1 MPEEYREGASP
12 HYGATCFLAPAKRGL
27 VKDSIAQT
35 TRSLGKLTEKFE
47 PCADEASPGTRVM
60 DLYGAQ
66 IHFNSFDRYG
76 ENPLDRR
83 RQELNTLW
91 NGVSTKPD
99 TLCLGVDASVPKIT
113 RHQATAAFVYEGLGN
128 VTGSAVRM
136 AGRVLSSDAE
146 LFAIRSA
153 VSKATAMEGCERIV
167 IFTHSL
173 AMARRVV
180 DPARRINFVE
190 TPSKLKWGLQHRA
203 HERARSL
210 PPVPAGARPATS
222 LDYVPKGVT
231 DSALDAWTTMSK
243 DREYLGSQFLTL
255 CDPKGKPVRP
265 SYANGGTWLRYVND
279 DNALCA
285 RFTRAVLN
293 HAPIGEYYRRF
304 NIHGHDTH
312 EFEVS
317 AHVVYLGEKMCTL
330 SDEVYALM
338 LVVRIYIDKV
348 DGLVPH
354 EEGEHHHIAVGDK
367 VSMERQTKG
376 VQTPRYVD
384 QDARS

>member
-1 MPEEYREGASP
+1 
-12 HYGATCFLAPAKRGL
+12 
-27 VKDSIAQT
+27 
-35 TRSLGKLTEKFE
+35 
-47 PCADEASPGTRVM
+47 M
-60 DLYGAQ
+60 DLFGAQ

-128 VTGSAVRM
+128 VTGSAVRV
-136 AGRVLSSDAE
+136 AGRVLSTDAE

-167 IFTHSL
+167 IFTDSL

-180 DPARRINFVE
+180 DPTVHSGQEHSLDACKTLRTWLSVRCERRIDFVE

-203 HERARSL
+203 HDHARSL
-210 PPVPAGARPATS
+210 PPVPAGVRPATS
-222 LDYVPKGVT
+222 LDYVRKGVT

-255 CDPKGKPVRP
+255 RDPKGKPVRP

-285 RFTRAVLN
+285 RFTRVVLN

-312 EFEVS
+312 ECEC
-317 AHVVYLGEKMCTL
+317 GCPMQT
-330 SDEVYALM
+330 
-338 LVVRIYIDKV
+338 R
-348 DGLVPH
+348 
-354 EEGEHHHIAVGDK
+354 HHIFTQCGVLDTQDRDPRFILELVGFLVDNPIAFAFGF
-367 VSMERQTKG
+367 QYAP
-376 VQTPRYVD
+376 PREGD
-384 QDARS
+384 G